1 MNQYDDDADD
11 QSYPYEDHLEG
22 IVSEGVEYM
31 LLMHIRDDKPDPEK
45 GNAAVMPFLR
55 RMIRTLRSCA
65 DRMEVRVAFL
75 EEKAEEGLT
84 DEQAEQ
90 EFFKHF
96 FDEDDSDE

>member
-31 LLMHIRDDKPDPEK
+31 LLRHIRDDKPDPEK
-45 GNAAVMPFLR
+45 RSAAVRPFLR
-55 RMIRTLRSCA
+55 RMLRTLRSCA